1 MNRMAD
7 EVKAR
12 PVSGEIMTA
21 ARHGRAAA
29 AEGADI
35 VDAEYEIVRAPAAAD
50 AARPILQPET
60 AAAGGM
66 EMLRGSVAPPA
77 AGPSR
82 GGPVFWATGLAAVAA
97 AFWLSGGHALVV
109 DGTQAVAGPAT
120 SLRIGPV
127 ESRVGRAGDRL
138 MLFVDSEAINDGSR
152 PAQLPPIEIRVTA
165 ANGRVTLYN
174 LGTAEQLVAA
184 GGRYAF
190 SSRLEVPKNGVKAV
204 AVAFRE
210 DGHARGSW

>member
-1 MNRMAD
+1 MAD
-7 EVKAR
+7 EMKAR

-21 ARHGRAAA
+21 PRPARAGA

-35 VDAEYEIVRAPAAAD
+35 VDAEYEIVRAPAPAE
-50 AARPILQPET
+50 AARPVFQPQ
-60 AAAGGM
+60 APAAGGM
-66 EMLRGSVAPPA
+66 EMLRGPVAPPA

-82 GGPVFWATGLAAVAA
+82 GGPAFWAAGLAAVAA

-109 DGTQAVAGPAT
+109 GGPSAVAGPAAA
-120 SLRIGPV
+120 LRIGPV
-127 ESRVGRAGDRL
+127 ETRLGRAGERL
-138 MLFVDSEAINDGSR
+138 MLFVDSEAINDGTG
-152 PAQLPPIEIRVTA
+152 PARLPPIEIRVTA

-174 LGTAEQLVAA
+174 LGTAEQVVAA

-210 DGHARGSW
+210 NGDARGSW

>member
-7 EVKAR
+7 DVKAR
-12 PVSGEIMTA
+12 PVSGEIMTD
-21 ARHGRAAA
+21 ARHRRTAATD
-29 AEGADI
+29 GADI
-35 VDAEYEIVRAPAAAD
+35 VDAEYEIVRPPATEAM
-50 AARPILQPET
+50 RPVFQPE

-66 EMLRGSVAPPA
+66 EMLRGSAAPPP
-77 AGPSR
+77 AGPVR
-82 GGPVFWATGLAAVAA
+82 GGPLFWVTGLAAVAA
-97 AFWLSGGHALVV
+97 AFWLSGGHALVI
-109 DGTQAVAGPAT
+109 DATQAVAGPAT

-127 ESRVGRAGDRL
+127 ESHVRRAGDRL
-138 MLFVDSEAINDGSR
+138 MLFVDGEAINEGAR

-165 ANGRVTLYN
+165 SNGRVTLYN
-174 LGTAEQLVAA
+174 LGTAEQLVAG

-210 DGHARGSW
+210 NGHARGTW